1 VSELTFGI
9 ALMSMRVAPNWPSVE
24 KLLAATLRSA
34 FNQSIP
40 IHVIIACHEAPRID
54 KVLDGRVTIR
64 QVDFDIPRFLWEM
77 EIDRMRKAEV
87 LGAALR
93 AQGAGWMFL
102 LAGC

>member
-1 VSELTFGI
+1 LAERREIARSDAAVSIQPEHTDY
-9 ALMSMRVAPNWPSVE
+9 
-24 KLLAATLRSA
+24 
-34 FNQSIP
+34 
-40 IHVIIACHEAPRID
+40 VIIACHEAPRID

-102 LAGC
+102 LVLLCHKLFGG